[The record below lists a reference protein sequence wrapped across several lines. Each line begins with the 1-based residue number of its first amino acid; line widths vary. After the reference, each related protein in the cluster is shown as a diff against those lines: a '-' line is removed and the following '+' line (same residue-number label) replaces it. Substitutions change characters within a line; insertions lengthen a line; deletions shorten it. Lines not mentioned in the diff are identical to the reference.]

1 MSHYRNALFLFAVV
15 SLAAGCGS
23 SDPPPPF
30 DDVDVAGRE
39 ANPDGLA
46 YPTNDLGGTP
56 RNKTTPGKRFPNL
69 SFQGYPDSDRSNG
82 LQVVSM
88 ADSFDPD
95 QKRNKL
101 MHFVGAVVWCP
112 HCQAETRAMAASD
125 AGLRAKGV
133 VTVETLM
140 EGPDGDRPLSL
151 VDLDDWVADMHT
163 NFTVLIDVEGRRLGS
178 VASLEGVPWNALI
191 DTRTMEI
198 LDVTVGEVT
207 DLSAYIDS
215 GLTWVASNGPR
226 P

>member
-1 MSHYRNALFLFAVV
+1 
-15 SLAAGCGS
+15 
-23 SDPPPPF
+23 
-30 DDVDVAGRE
+30 
-39 ANPDGLA
+39 
-46 YPTNDLGGTP
+46 
-56 RNKTTPGKRFPNL
+56 
-69 SFQGYPDSDRSNG
+69 
-82 LQVVSM
+82 
-88 ADSFDPD
+88 
-95 QKRNKL
+95 
-101 MHFVGAVVWCP
+101 
-112 HCQAETRAMAASD
+112 
-125 AGLRAKGV
+125 
-133 VTVETLM
+133 M

-151 VDLDDWVADMHT
+151 VDVDDWLADMHT